1 MATQPAP
8 AAAGTAVA
16 RRPVDP
22 DSPAGFR
29 QQLRKN
35 ADKITLPQHIS
46 MEAFENVV
54 FSATIQNPDLL
65 KADRESLF
73 LACLKAA
80 QDGLLPNGRD
90 AALVTFNTSV
100 KQGGDW
106 VQKKLVQYM
115 PMVAGLRS
123 KILRA
128 VNQKDGE
135 PLVRA
140 IQVGVVYKV
149 EADNGY
155 FHYELGTDP
164 PVRHRPIL
172 EITAEEATDENIVA
186 AYSVAFFAD
195 GTQSAEVMRR
205 FEIDKVRQCSQT
217 GAVGKTVKFG
227 KDKGKPIP
235 PKGPWVDWFPEM
247 AKKTVLRRHSKVL
260 PMAGDVVTFEAADE
274 ASDFRSAENTAAL
287 LASADAD
294 EPQRLEDQRGE
305 DDVPQ
310 EERERIAEEEGA
322 DRETG
327 EIVTDP
333 GQAGKA
339 VADATGKEHKP
350 RARPRAAEP
359 QKAAESA
366 EGNASGGEAAN
377 SSASDSAGE
386 TERSASEQRATPA
399 TAAPAEDEQTGI
411 TKSPADAK
419 ADELLHLFNRSE
431 TVIDLEKH
439 KREFDKHKGA
449 LEADHISILEAAYER
464 NCDRLYGSRG

>member
-1 MATQPAP
+1 MATTAPAP
-8 AAAGTAVA
+8 VAAGGQVA
-16 RRPVDP
+16 RRPDP
-22 DSPAGFR
+22 DSPQGFR
-29 QQLRKN
+29 RQLQQNR
-35 ADKITLPQHIS
+35 DKVTLPQGIS

-54 FSATIQNPDLL
+54 FSATVQNPDLL
-65 KADRESLF
+65 TADRQSLL

-90 AALVTFNTSV
+90 AALVVFSTSV
-100 KQGGDW
+100 KEGGAW
-106 VQKKLVQYM
+106 VSKKLVQYM

-123 KILRA
+123 KIWRA
-128 VNQKDGE
+128 VNPKDGT
-135 PLVRA
+135 PIVTSL
-140 IQVGVVYKV
+140 QVGVVYKV
-149 EADNGY
+149 EADNGH
-155 FHYELGTDP
+155 FRWERGTTP
-164 PVRHRPIL
+164 EVQHRPMLDIK
-172 EITAEEATDENIVA
+172 EEEATDENIVA
-186 AYSVAFFAD
+186 AYSIAKFAD
-195 GTQSAEVMRR
+195 GTESCEVMRR
-205 FEIDKVRQCSQT
+205 FEIDKVRQVSQT
-217 GAVGKTVKFG
+217 GAVGKTVRFG
-227 KDKGKPIP
+227 KDQGKPIP
-235 PKGPWVDWFPEM
+235 PRGPWVDWFAEM

-260 PMAGDVVTFEAADE
+260 PMAGDIVSFEANDE